1 MLWRMSVDSHP
12 RGSTQMAAS
21 RQLVAQTTLHRDKG
35 AVDRHQHGVLSVRQ
49 PAPRAALLHGPNRI
63 FRALWRPK
71 IRSTAF
77 RTPWTSQQTSGG
89 KGGNLQSLGTG
100 LFSMTAR
107 SGANPA
113 ETGGNPA
120 MSRPTGS
127 SGKFRVVRKGRKGR
141 KPLAPIRR
149 AGVANTID
157 RPRRTLRPPVC
168 AARRGGNSLPELWL
182 ENLSAVLLS
191 HPRDAVQTLIGV
203 SLAGIAQTARVG
215 GCRLAR
221 NSGRSSAVTNISAPN
236 VFSPNVFR
244 SLAPLAQP
252 SSGWRQVSS
261 HCHIFVIGQ

>member
-1 MLWRMSVDSHP
+1 
-12 RGSTQMAAS
+12 MAAS

-107 SGANPA
+107 SGANPE

-127 SGKFRVVRKGRKGR
+127 SGKFRVVRKGRKPPRPARWSRQHYRSPATHTAAAG
-141 KPLAPIRR
+141 LRR
-149 AGVANTID
+149 SAWWKLPA
-157 RPRRTLRPPVC
+157 RTLAREPV
-168 AARRGGNSLPELWL
+168 RSF
-182 ENLSAVLLS
+182 AVS
-191 HPRDAVQTLIGV
+191 PT
-203 SLAGIAQTARVG
+203 
-215 GCRLAR
+215 GC
-221 NSGRSSAVTNISAPN
+221 
-236 VFSPNVFR
+236 SPNPDWRVTCGNCANCASRRLPAGPKQWTQLGGDQHFSYQCFFTQCFQELR
-244 SLAPLAQP
+244 TSRQP

>member
-1 MLWRMSVDSHP
+1 
-12 RGSTQMAAS
+12 MAAS

-89 KGGNLQSLGTG
+89 KGGNLQSLGNRA
-100 LFSMTAR
+100 LFDD
-107 SGANPA
+107 GAKRRKP
-113 ETGGNPA
+113 GGNWRKP
-120 MSRPTGS
+120 RHDGPTGS
-127 SGKFRVVRKGRKGR
+127 SGKFRVVRKGRKPPR
-141 KPLAPIRR
+141 PIRR

-182 ENLSAVLLS
+182 ENLSAVPLS
-191 HPRDAVQTLIGV
+191 HPRDAVQTLIGG
-203 SLAGIAQTARVG
+203 SLAGIAQIARVG

-221 NSGRSSAVTNISAPN
+221 NSGRSSAVTNISATN